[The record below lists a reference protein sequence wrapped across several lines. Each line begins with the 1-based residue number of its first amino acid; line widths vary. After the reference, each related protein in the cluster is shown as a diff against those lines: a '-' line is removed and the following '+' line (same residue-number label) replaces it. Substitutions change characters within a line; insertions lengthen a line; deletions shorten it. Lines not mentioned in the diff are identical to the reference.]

1 MRGTWVQGS
10 WGRVRRRV
18 GAWLGGLLAA
28 GAAWGGEWT
37 AGPLIHSF
45 PLTLEPGVGLEAAG
59 PFHYRHGMEDGTL
72 WAVPPLVSVY
82 ASADGDRGDV
92 HVLPP
97 LFAWHRWGTDRKWQ
111 LLQWLSGSNVDA
123 IEAPDTKR
131 FQLFPFVFWQD
142 SPDDT
147 RDYRALF
154 PIYGNVKNRLFRDEA
169 EFVLFPLWLESRKG
183 SVRTRNVLF
192 PFLHLRD
199 GPGMLGWQFFPLVGH
214 ERLESGTRTNLSD
227 EVVVTPGHDKTF
239 ALWPIWFRNRVGLGT
254 TNEGRVD
261 AVLPLWYA
269 ERTPARDHTSVM
281 WPFGSVTDDRAGGYR
296 QWNLPWPLVGFAR
309 GPGKTLDRVLPL
321 FSVGRTPTLEAQT
334 YLWPL
339 YRRRHMHTPDFDR
352 DRWQLGVVFYTDL
365 TEKNLGTGKTARRID
380 SWPFFAWS
388 RDGDGKERLQ
398 VPALVEAFARGTGVR
413 RNWSPLWSVWRDE
426 QDPKRGVSSRSVLW
440 NLYRRDGAPG
450 ATKVSLLFGTVRYEQ
465 TSDGRRW
472 RWFGWGRGGDGDGRE
487 AGVSAT
493 VRKDVSEHR

>member
-1 MRGTWVQGS
+1 
-10 WGRVRRRV
+10 VRRRV

-97 LFAWHRWGTDRKWQ
+97 LFAWHRWGADRKWQ

-154 PIYGNVKNRLFRDEA
+154 PIYGRVKGRLFRDEA
-169 EFVLFPLWLESRKG
+169 EFLLFPLWLESRKG

-281 WPFGSVTDDRAGGYR
+281 WPFGSVTDDRAVAAGRLRAWAG
-296 QWNLPWPLVGFAR
+296 QDP
-309 GPGKTLDRVLPL
+309 GPGVAIVQRGADPDLGGADLPL
-321 FSVGRTPTLEAQT
+321 AVVPAAAHAHAGLRPGPVAVGG
-334 YLWPL
+334 
-339 YRRRHMHTPDFDR
+339 
-352 DRWQLGVVFYTDL
+352 GVL
-365 TEKNLGTGKTARRID
+365 HRPHGEE
-380 SWPFFAWS
+380 P
-388 RDGDGKERLQ
+388 GDGQ
-398 VPALVEAFARGTGVR
+398 
-413 RNWSPLWSVWRDE
+413 
-426 QDPKRGVSSRSVLW
+426 
-440 NLYRRDGAPG
+440 DGAADRFLAVFRMVP
-450 ATKVSLLFGTVRYEQ
+450 
-465 TSDGRRW
+465 
-472 RWFGWGRGGDGDGRE
+472 GRGREGAVAGAGVGGGLRAGDGRPAQLVPAVVGV
-487 AGVSAT
+487 AGRAGSQAWGVESVGA
-493 VRKDVSEHR
+493 VEPVPSGWGAGGDKGLAPFRNCPV